1 MIEDLSAWAEF
12 VDDLDNPIHAV
23 FYRLLLFTGFRK
35 GEALTLEWKHVHEDR
50 IHLPMTKNGRSF
62 DLPIVDLHHSI
73 LNPVRG
79 LSSRWVFP
87 SPKAI
92 TGHLNSPER
101 MDWTAHSH
109 RRTFATV
116 AMEAGVFEEI
126 VGRLLNH
133 TPLSITGQRYA
144 RPSLNA
150 LRPAM
155 QTTCTELLR
164 RINRPFGEMI
174 RPDLAESGPSPS

>member
-73 LNPVRG
+73 LNPCPGAEFEVGLPVAQGDYRPPELARTHGLDRPLPSADVRDGRDGGRG
-79 LSSRWVFP
+79 L
-87 SPKAI
+87 
-92 TGHLNSPER
+92 
-101 MDWTAHSH
+101 
-109 RRTFATV
+109 
-116 AMEAGVFEEI
+116 
-126 VGRLLNH
+126 
-133 TPLSITGQRYA
+133 
-144 RPSLNA
+144 
-150 LRPAM
+150 
-155 QTTCTELLR
+155 
-164 RINRPFGEMI
+164 
-174 RPDLAESGPSPS
+174 